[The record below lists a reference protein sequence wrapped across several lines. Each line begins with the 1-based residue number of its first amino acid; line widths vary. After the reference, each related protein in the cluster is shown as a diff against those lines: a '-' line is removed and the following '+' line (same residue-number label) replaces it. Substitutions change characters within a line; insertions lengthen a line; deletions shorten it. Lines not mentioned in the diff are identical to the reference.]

1 MESAYC
7 INHLNTNPQHPAE
20 GGDMFGLGLPELII
34 ILVIVLIVFG
44 AKRLPDIG
52 AGIGQGIRNFR
63 DATSKVDK
71 KDREKIEDN
80 QDQNDKDKNNP

>member
-1 MESAYC
+1 MY
-7 INHLNTNPQHPAE
+7 PQGLAE

-44 AKRLPDIG
+44 ARRLPDIG

-63 DATSKVDK
+63 EATSKVDK
-71 KDREKIEDN
+71 EDKKKIEDN
-80 QDQNDKDKNNP
+80 QPDNTK

>member
-1 MESAYC
+1 
-7 INHLNTNPQHPAE
+7 
-20 GGDMFGLGLPELII
+20 MFGLGLPELII

-52 AGIGQGIRNFR
+52 AGIGQGIRNFK

-71 KDREKIEDN
+71 DDKKKIEGSQAEDN
-80 QDQNDKDKNNP
+80 NDKSNP